1 MRKKYL
7 WRLGLA
13 FGLSLWVTL
22 QTVFTVPTQVPPQIA
37 AAFPSARVAAAE
49 PLLQQGLDQYQNGRY
64 QQALLF
70 WQQAQA
76 QFEQQPNPVQAALTD
91 HYIALAQQ
99 QLGQLGAAQ
108 SSIKAGLSRLTQNP
122 ELPQSLAVKARL
134 LNTQGSLSLATGQA
148 TDALISW
155 QNAEQLYRQQLDPV
169 GVAGSLINQ
178 SQAEQSLG
186 YFTRARSTLKLAE
199 ADWQKEPD
207 PKSRLIMA
215 LSLGNVLGQIGE
227 LETAQSLLKSALS
240 LAEAEGLQ
248 ADTAP
253 LLMSLGKT
261 QQSLGLYAQAQE
273 SYQQA
278 TEVSDRPKT
287 KIEASLNQFNLFIE
301 QQRWAD
307 AQSFWPFIKLMIT
320 QDLNDRERLL
330 HQLNLA
336 HSLLKLHAATGTP
349 TVGTIAADLSE
360 ADRFAQ
366 QLQDPRSRSFAL
378 GYLGTL
384 YESTAQWPEAEQLT
398 RQALRLA
405 QQANA
410 TGSQYRWQWQL
421 GRLLRQQGQL
431 AEAKVAYGSAIDI
444 LQTLR
449 QNLVSISVDVQ
460 YSFRDEVEP
469 VYREYVDLLL
479 TAQPETALTQE
490 TLRQARSVMELLRLA
505 ELDFFLRSTCLDTSP
520 ESLEKLLEPGTA
532 VLYPI
537 VLNERI
543 VTLLS
548 LPDGSLQLFSSPVPA
563 IELEALVEA
572 LRIAL
577 EKPYTAPE
585 GRAYGLTLY
594 QALIAPLQ
602 ATLTQHQIQ
611 TLVFVPDDVLQN
623 VPLAVLYDG
632 DRYLIEQYQISIA
645 PGMKLL
651 PPVARAAAR
660 PRALAAG
667 LSNARPGFSP
677 LSFVPVELRAIL
689 NYLPGKILLNEQFT
703 SRAISGK
710 ITDAA
715 YSVVH
720 LATHGQFSSKVDQ
733 TFILAWDRPIDLYEL
748 KSIIEQR
755 PFGRDRR
762 AIDLLVLSACETAA
776 GDSRAALGLA
786 GMAVQSGASS
796 TLATLWTVD
805 DESSSLFME
814 QFYAALAQP
823 GTTKAIALHT
833 AQQALLRDP
842 DYRHPFHWAPYVL
855 IGNWR

>member
-1 MRKKYL
+1 MPKKYL
-7 WRLGLA
+7 WRYGVA
-13 FGLSLWVTL
+13 FGLSLWLTL
-22 QTVFTVPTQVPPQIA
+22 QTVFTVPLRFLPPIA
-37 AAFPSARVAAAE
+37 AAPPIARVVAAE
-49 PLLQQGLDQYQNGRY
+49 PLWQQGLDQYQNGRY
-64 QQALLF
+64 QQALLL

-76 QFEQQPNPVQAALTD
+76 QLEQQSNAVQAALID
-91 HYIALAQQ
+91 HYIALVQQ
-99 QLGQLGAAQ
+99 QLGQLVAAQ
-108 SSIKAGLSRLTQNP
+108 DSIKAGLRRLTQTH
-122 ELPQSLAVKARL
+122 EAPQNLAVKARL
-134 LNTQGSLSLATGQA
+134 LNTQGSLFLETGKA

-155 QNAEQLYRQQLDPV
+155 QNAEQLYRQQQDAV
-169 GVAGSLINQ
+169 GTAGSLINQ
-178 SQAEQSLG
+178 SQAEQALG

-199 ADWQKEPD
+199 ADWQKESD
-207 PKSRLIMA
+207 PKSQLIMA

-240 LAEAEGLQ
+240 LAETEGLQ

-253 LLMSLGKT
+253 LLMSLGKI

-273 SYQQA
+273 SYQKA
-278 TEVSDRPKT
+278 TQVSDRPKT
-287 KIEASLNQFNLFIE
+287 KIAASLNQLNLFIE
-301 QQRWAD
+301 QQRWSD
-307 AQSFWPFIKLMIT
+307 AQSFWPFIKSMIS
-320 QDLNDRERLL
+320 QDLNNREQLL

-336 HSLLKLHAATGTP
+336 NSLLRLYAATGTP
-349 TVGTIAADLSE
+349 TVATIAKELSE
-360 ADRFAQ
+360 ADQLAQ
-366 QLQDPRSRSFAL
+366 QLQDRRSRSFAL
-378 GYLGTL
+378 GYLGAL

-398 RQALRLA
+398 RQALQLA

-410 TGSQYRWQWQL
+410 AGSQYRWQWQL
-421 GRLLRQQGQL
+421 GRLLRQQGQIV
-431 AEAKVAYGSAIDI
+431 EAKGAYATAIDI

-479 TAQPETALTQE
+479 TAQPETVLTQE
-490 TLRQARSVMELLRLA
+490 TLRQARSVMESLRLA
-505 ELDFFLRSTCLDTSP
+505 ELDFFLRSACLGTSP
-520 ESLEKLLEPGTA
+520 ESLENQLQPGTA

-548 LPDGSLQLFSSPVPA
+548 LPDGSLQLFSSAVPE

-585 GRAYGLTLY
+585 GKAYGLALY
-594 QALIAPLQ
+594 QALIAPLK
-602 ATLTQHQIQ
+602 AKLAEHQIE

-623 VPLAVLYDG
+623 VPLAVLFDG
-632 DRYLIEQYQISIA
+632 DRYLFEEYQILIA
-645 PGMKLL
+645 PGMELL
-651 PPVARAAAR
+651 PPLVRTGAQ

-677 LSFVPVELRAIL
+677 LSFVPFELRAIL
-689 NYLPGKILLNEQFT
+689 NYFPGKILLDEAFT
-703 SRAISGK
+703 SRAISSK
-710 ITDAA
+710 ITDSA
-715 YSVVH
+715 YSIVH
-720 LATHGQFSSKVDQ
+720 LATHGKFSSKVDQ

-755 PFGRDRR
+755 PFGSTRR
-762 AIDLLVLSACETAA
+762 TIDLLVLSACETAA

-796 TLATLWTVD
+796 TLATLWIVD
-805 DESSSLFME
+805 DESSSLFMKE
-814 QFYAALAQP
+814 FYAALAKP

-833 AQQALLRDP
+833 AQKALLRDP

-855 IGNWR
+855 VGNWR